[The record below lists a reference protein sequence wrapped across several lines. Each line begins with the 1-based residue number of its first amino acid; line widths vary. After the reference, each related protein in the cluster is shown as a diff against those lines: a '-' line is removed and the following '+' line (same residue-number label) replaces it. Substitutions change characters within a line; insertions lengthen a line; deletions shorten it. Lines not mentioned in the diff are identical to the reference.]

1 MLDVLFN
8 IYRLVHAPIIIILI
22 TEYDCCIV
30 VRIHFPSVYSVTIS
44 CLLLSFDFIL
54 SFYASSGMSFDNS
67 ELLYEVMTF
76 TLNFIFL

>member
-1 MLDVLFN
+1 MLCSQCL
-8 IYRLVHAPIIIILI
+8 IQHLVHTPIIIILI
-22 TEYDCCIV
+22 TENDCCIV
-30 VRIHFPSVYSVTIS
+30 VCIHFPWFYLVTIS

-54 SFYASSGMSFDNS
+54 SFYASSGMSFDHS